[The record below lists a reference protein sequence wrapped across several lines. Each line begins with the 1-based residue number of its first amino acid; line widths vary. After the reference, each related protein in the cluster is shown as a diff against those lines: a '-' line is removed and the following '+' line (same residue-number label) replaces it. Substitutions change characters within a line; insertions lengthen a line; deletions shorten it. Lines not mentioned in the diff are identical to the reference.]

1 MNKYKEIH
9 SELQEQ
15 LAKAQ
20 DRERDLEG
28 KNRALRDRLRAVG
41 GAGGDKIPADWKA
54 QMEER
59 DARIDKLEK
68 HQEVAPRPGPAAPPC
83 ARCLPAVL
91 ARAAAWWVVPSF
103 AHARLSPLAQM
114 SRSGTSVAPAHP
126 GAGRARC
133 YARWRIRRRRSW
145 RARRASARSTP
156 PPPLPLPYK
165 VDTSCPSLRTNWTRL
180 VPAGEPHGPAR
191 AERDAH
197 GEPRGAPA
205 RDPRKPGP
213 RAAPARRASRAP
225 PRDDVW
231 LPSSEHG
238 AVCDVKW

>member
-156 PPPLPLPYK
+156 PPPPP
-165 VDTSCPSLRTNWTRL
+165 PSRTKWTRL
-180 VPAGEPHGPAR
+180 VHPSVLIGHVSSRQVNHTDLREQNEMLMESLEGR
-191 AERDAH
+191 QREIR
-197 GEPRGAPA
+197 ENQV
-205 RDPRKPGP
+205 
-213 RAAPARRASRAP
+213 RAP
-225 PRDDVW
+225 PLRAARAARRPVMTCGFR
-231 LPSSEHG
+231 PRSTVRC
-238 AVCDVKW
+238 AM